1 MKKNTEKHTVSVH
14 TNGSHE
20 SLPHNAK
27 EIILDTIACGV
38 FTVDTNWKIT
48 SFNSAAEKLTG
59 FSRQEAIGRYCWEIL
74 RGDLCRGNCVLQE
87 TLKTGRVVVDRRL
100 EMVDRTGKIRPVS
113 ISTAVFRDHDGKF
126 IGGLESFRDITE
138 IEELRKEIHRTYQLH
153 DIISRSPA
161 MKRIF
166 DIIPKIA
173 GTSSTVLIEGESGTG
188 KELAARAIHNSS
200 KRSSRPFIPVNCAA
214 LPDSLLESELFG
226 YEKGAFT
233 DARARKRGKIAL
245 AEGGTLF
252 LDEIGDMSLEFQAKL
267 LRFLQD
273 HKYEPLGAQES
284 IHSDVRVIAATNKDL
299 NEMVVSGS
307 FREDLYYRIN
317 VVPIHLP
324 PLRLRM
330 EDIPLLIDHFI
341 TRFNAVEGRQIR
353 GISGDALKICMSHSY
368 PGNIRELENVI
379 EYAYVICDTEQIEP
393 HHLPEHFIHNSV
405 LESEDTVS
413 QDNHS
418 IEMERV
424 EAGII
429 SRLLAENNYD
439 CRKTAESMGIHRT
452 TLYRKIKKLGISL
465 KKKK

>member
-1 MKKNTEKHTVSVH
+1 MKKNTEKQTVPVH

-20 SLPHNAK
+20 ALPHNAK

-38 FTVDTNWKIT
+38 FTVDTDWKIT

-59 FSRQEAIGRYCWEIL
+59 FSRQEAIGRSCREIL
-74 RGDLCRGNCVLQE
+74 RGDLCRGNCVLRE
-87 TLKTGRVVVDRRL
+87 TLETGRAVVDRRL
-100 EMVDRTGKIRPVS
+100 EMVDRSGRIRPVS
-113 ISTAVFRDHDGKF
+113 ISTAVFRDHDGKV
-126 IGGLESFRDITE
+126 IGGLESFRDLTE

-161 MKRIF
+161 MGRIF

-200 KRSSRPFIPVNCAA
+200 NRSSRPFIPVNCAA

-233 DARARKRGKIAL
+233 DARARKKGKIAL

-252 LDEIGDMSLEFQAKL
+252 LDEIGDISPAFQAKL

-284 IHSDVRVIAATNKDL
+284 LQSDVRVIAATNKDL
-299 NEMVVSGS
+299 KEMVVLGS

-317 VVPIHLP
+317 VVRIYLP
-324 PLRLRM
+324 PLRSRV

-341 TRFNAVEGRQIR
+341 TRFNAVHGKQIK

-368 PGNIRELENVI
+368 PGNIRELENAV
-379 EYAYVICDTEQIEP
+379 EYAFVICDEDQIEP
-393 HHLPEHFIHNSV
+393 RHLPEHFIHNTV
-405 LESEDTVS
+405 FQSENTVS
-413 QDNHS
+413 QDDPS
-418 IEMERV
+418 LEMERV
-424 EAGII
+424 EATLI

-452 TLYRKIKKLGISL
+452 TLYRKIKRMGIPL
-465 KKKK
+465 KGGK